1 MESQTLNFYE
11 GGVSLITGGA
21 SGIGLAFGKE
31 LAKKGCHVIL
41 ADLQKEVAEKEAKLI
56 EAEGGKASSAFLD
69 VRDSEAFSKLIL
81 EVKETH
87 GRIDTL
93 FNNAGVVSGWEVKD
107 DPIEDW
113 DYIVDV
119 NIKGVMNGTLACYKV
134 MVEQGFG
141 HIINTASVAGI
152 LPAPFVVSY
161 GMTKHAV
168 VGLSVSL
175 KAQAARYGVRV
186 SALCPGFIETPILEG
201 GKYGRVQ
208 PKIVEKLKKR
218 PLPLMA
224 LTPQAL
230 VKKVLPQIEKN
241 KSLIVE
247 PLQMK
252 ILWWLYR
259 FSPSFVLWLVSRLWR
274 LINKKMNLKS
284 QT

>member
-1 MESQTLNFYE
+1 MNDLKDRI
-11 GGVSLITGGA
+11 VMITGA
-21 SGIGLAFGKE
+21 SSGFGKE
-31 LAKKGCHVIL
+31 AAKMCVDLGAKVVLGARREEKLKELCDELGSDFAIYKTTDVTSKDQMHALA
-41 ADLQKEVAEKEAKLI
+41 Q
-56 EAEGGKASSAFLD
+56 
-69 VRDSEAFSKLIL
+69 
-81 EVKETH
+81 H
-87 GRIDTL
+87 GIDTFGKIDSL
-93 FNNAGVVSGWEVKD
+93 VNNAGVMPLSLLEKGRTDE
-107 DPIEDW
+107 W
-113 DYIVDV
+113 DHMIDV

-175 KAQAARYGVRV
+175 RAQASRYGVRV

-201 GKYGRVQ
+201 GKYGRVG

-224 LTPQAL
+224 IAPEAL

-241 KSLIVE
+241 KGLIVE

-259 FSPSFVLWLVSRLWR
+259 LSPSFVLWLVGKLWR

-284 QT
+284 